1 MPDDHSEV
9 EPLLPIPNR
18 TVKRFSADDSEHALV
33 KVGHRQAV
41 TKTTPKTSGLGG
53 CSIWGNRK
61 SQQAYAAHR
70 RHFSLAALGFLSGCG
85 VFPGSRPA
93 LPLEQDA
100 PALQNRNHQPARFS
114 ARTAADALP
123 DTWQPYVLVR
133 SKKPTEY
140 GLIDDGNRT
149 VLRARANGK
158 AATGLF
164 HRILRNQAPVPNT
177 IAWSWKSDGPAPE
190 ADVSD
195 TWADDSPGRIIAAF
209 EGDVTQFGFRDRLFF
224 DQVRLFT
231 GIDLPFATLIY
242 VWDPRLPV
250 GSVVTVP
257 QTTRIRYLVVESGA
271 LNADRWVSYQR
282 DLASDYQL
290 AFGSAPNPLS
300 AVGLMTDSDDIGQ
313 SVQTLYQDIVL
324 DWGLS

>member
-1 MPDDHSEV
+1 V
-9 EPLLPIPNR
+9 QR
-18 TVKRFSADDSEHALV
+18 
-33 KVGHRQAV
+33 RQ
-41 TKTTPKTSGLGG
+41 
-53 CSIWGNRK
+53 
-61 SQQAYAAHR
+61 
-70 RHFSLAALGFLSGCG
+70 FSLAALGFLSGCG
-85 VFPGSRPA
+85 ALPAFRPA
-93 LPLEQDA
+93 MPVEENAQALPD
-100 PALQNRNHQPARFS
+100 RNHQPARFS
-114 ARTAADALP
+114 AHTSADALP

-133 SKKPTEY
+133 SKEQTQY
-140 GLIDDGNRT
+140 DLIDDNHRT
-149 VLRARANGK
+149 VLRARAHGK
-158 AATGLF
+158 AATGLY

-177 IAWSWKSDGPAPE
+177 IAWGWKSDGPATS

-195 TWADDSPGRIIAAF
+195 TWADDSPGRILAAF

-231 GIDLPFATLIY
+231 GTDLPFATLIY

-250 GSVVTVP
+250 GSVVSIP

-271 LNADRWVSYQR
+271 LNADRWIYYQR
-282 DLASDYQL
+282 DLARDYQL
-290 AFGSAPNPLS
+290 AFGTSPNPLS